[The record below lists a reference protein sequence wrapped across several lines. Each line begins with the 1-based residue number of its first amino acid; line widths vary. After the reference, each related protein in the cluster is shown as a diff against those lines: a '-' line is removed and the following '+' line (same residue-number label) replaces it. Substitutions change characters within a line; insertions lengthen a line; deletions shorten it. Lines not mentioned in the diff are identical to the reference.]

1 MALEELFHIKQR
13 LGAVQADG
21 DENSGRVQFRLYFP
35 AGFDT
40 QISGIR
46 VAGDFQPQIGAAPWD
61 FAAGPSLTKTAT
73 AEGDLWTLLL
83 PTVLA
88 KGVLPIQVR
97 GDVHRWHRAQGD

>member
-40 QISGIR
+40 QITGIR
-46 VAGDFQPQIGAAPWD
+46 VAGDFQPQIGAAPWSRD
-61 FAAGPSLTKTAT
+61 NRGRLRP
-73 AEGDLWTLLL
+73 L
-83 PTVLA
+83 P
-88 KGVLPIQVR
+88 R
-97 GDVHRWHRAQGD
+97 VHNT